1 MGLMSLA
8 SAHAA
13 LGDLEKAEA
22 TSLRAVR
29 LGRAAL
35 PTGNVFTAELGLQ
48 ASLIAVAV
56 GRAGSSVAAM
66 RAWSAAYVELQ
77 TALHEDSVLA
87 GRKVT
92 VVATRAGNFWRVA
105 RRPDVGAWAEARR
118 LPH

>member
-8 SAHAA
+8 CGLAA

-22 TSLRAVR
+22 TSRRAVK

-48 ASLIAVAV
+48 SSLLLVAV
-56 GRAGSSVAAM
+56 GRAGSPVAAT
-66 RAWSAAYVELQ
+66 RAWSAAYAELQ
-77 TALHEDSVLA
+77 TALHEDSFLA
-87 GRKVT
+87 SRKAT
-92 VVATRAGNFWRVA
+92 VVATRAGNFWRTA
-105 RRPDVGAWAEARR
+105 GRPEVGAWADARR